1 MAMHCPPQRM
11 AHDTLIAPYFK
22 RGRQCFDASDLT
34 RFQRSNIFCQF
45 SLLPC
50 QVLGFPGVFLGK
62 MPRPPF
68 AQKDG
73 IQTTQAMAGC
83 PLLWL
88 PECSS
93 LRGDPCSVASV
104 VSVLLRLAVL
114 IFWFCAVSFPV
125 ESLRRSICFHFDD
138 PGYYSGAECQNLPA
152 WLRTPWWSDNATCV
166 ARASRYERCFDEV
179 PWHLAGKKMCFNLS
193 SFQAL

>member
-83 PLLWL
+83 QGTTPLAARVLQ
-88 PECSS
+88 PPRRS
-93 LRGDPCSVASV
+93 LQCGIRRLRAASPRGAHLL
-104 VSVLLRLAVL
+104 VLCCL
-114 IFWFCAVSFPV
+114 ISCGVTSAQHLL
-125 ESLRRSICFHFDD
+125 SLRRSGILFGCGVPEFARLAPHALVERQRHVR
-138 PGYYSGAECQNLPA
+138 GAGE
-152 WLRTPWWSDNATCV
+152 
-166 ARASRYERCFDEV
+166 
-179 PWHLAGKKMCFNLS
+179 
-193 SFQAL
+193 